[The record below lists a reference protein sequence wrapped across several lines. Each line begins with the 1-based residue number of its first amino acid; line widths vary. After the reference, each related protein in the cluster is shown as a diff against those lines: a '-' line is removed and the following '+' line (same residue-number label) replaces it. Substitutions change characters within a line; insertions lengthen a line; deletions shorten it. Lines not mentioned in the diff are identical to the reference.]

1 MNLEEV
7 KQEINNW
14 ITSFVEVPHPALG
27 GWPPC
32 PYAKKARLEQD
43 FDVRIGTSPIS
54 DLQALAQNGLSKSVV
69 IFVYD
74 PVKFPY
80 AEFSQD
86 IEFANKELLLK
97 KDVIV
102 LEDHPNDP
110 EIVNGVSMNQG
121 RYALAM
127 CQSLSDLNI
136 KAQHMASKDFYHSWP
151 EEYLQGLFRHR
162 KDPRL

>member
-54 DLQALAQNGLSKSVV
+54 DLQALAQNGLNKSVV

>member
-54 DLQALAQNGLSKSVV
+54 DPQALSQNGLNKSVV

-86 IEFANKELLLK
+86 LEFANKELLLK

-102 LEDHPNDP
+102 LEDHPDDP

-127 CQSLSDLNI
+127 CQSLSDLNT
-136 KAQHMASKDFYHSWP
+136 KAQHMASKDFYHTWP
-151 EEYLQGLFRHR
+151 EDYLQGLFRHR

>member
-14 ITSFVEVPHPALG
+14 ITSVVEVPHPALG

-54 DLQALAQNGLSKSVV
+54 DLQALAQNGLNKSVV